1 MKAQRTKDDFGMT
14 NSISGSGYVDLNA
27 NVLFPANGGPF
38 GKRAVQRDCTSGPII
53 ANACR
58 RV

>member
-27 NVLFPANGGPF
+27 NVLSLQTAGH
-38 GKRAVQRDCTSGPII
+38 S
-53 ANACR
+53 ANALFSAIV
-58 RV
+58 RVAP